1 MQSKVIDIAKQ
12 YTADALKTASKIEIQ
27 KAAEV
32 TGDLIGNK
40 IADKITKVSPQNSP
54 KTVKNETED
63 MGFDREIPRDIYL
76 QISELLII

>member
-12 YTADALKTASKIEIQ
+12 YTADALKTAPKIEIQ

-76 QISELLII
+76 QKK

>member
-76 QISELLII
+76 QKK

>member
-1 MQSKVIDIAKQ
+1 MQSKVVDIAKQ

-76 QISELLII
+76 QKK

>member
-1 MQSKVIDIAKQ
+1 MQSKVIDIAKH

-76 QISELLII
+76 QKK

>member
-63 MGFDREIPRDIYL
+63 MGFDREIPRAIYL
-76 QISELLII
+76 QKK

>member
-54 KTVKNETED
+54 KTVKNETKD
-63 MGFDREIPRDIYL
+63 MGFDREIPRAIYL
-76 QISELLII
+76 QKK

>member
-40 IADKITKVSPQNSP
+40 IADKIRKVSPQNSP

-76 QISELLII
+76 QKK

>member
-54 KTVKNETED
+54 KTVKNED

-76 QISELLII
+76 QKK